1 MKEKSQIEKNAAQKQ
16 IELLSSALSGAS
28 EADGHWLN
36 AAGKHY
42 PRLYPQGVSASPF
55 NALFMA
61 LHSDSKGCKTNLF
74 TLYTDAKVRGTSV
87 REHEQGVPFLYYNW
101 NRYVNRNNPE
111 DIITRRDYLLLEPE
125 MKEQYKGI
133 HNREIRTLFN
143 IDQTTFPYVVKE
155 AMT

>member
-16 IELLSSALSGAS
+16 VELLSSALSGAL

-74 TLYTDAKVRGTSV
+74 TLYTDAKERGTSV
-87 REHEQGVPFLYYNW
+87 REHEQGYRFS
-101 NRYVNRNNPE
+101 
-111 DIITRRDYLLLEPE
+111 
-125 MKEQYKGI
+125 
-133 HNREIRTLFN
+133 
-143 IDQTTFPYVVKE
+143 TTTGT
-155 AMT
+155 AT

>member
-61 LHSDSKGCKTNLF
+61 LHSDSKDARQICLPS
-74 TLYTDAKVRGTSV
+74 TLMPRQRYIGKGT
-87 REHEQGVPFLYYNW
+87 
-101 NRYVNRNNPE
+101 
-111 DIITRRDYLLLEPE
+111 
-125 MKEQYKGI
+125 
-133 HNREIRTLFN
+133 
-143 IDQTTFPYVVKE
+143 
-155 AMT
+155 

>member
-74 TLYTDAKVRGTSV
+74 TLYTDAKARGTSV

-111 DIITRRDYLLLEPE
+111 DIITQIGRA
-125 MKEQYKGI
+125 
-133 HNREIRTLFN
+133 H
-143 IDQTTFPYVVKE
+143 V
-155 AMT
+155 